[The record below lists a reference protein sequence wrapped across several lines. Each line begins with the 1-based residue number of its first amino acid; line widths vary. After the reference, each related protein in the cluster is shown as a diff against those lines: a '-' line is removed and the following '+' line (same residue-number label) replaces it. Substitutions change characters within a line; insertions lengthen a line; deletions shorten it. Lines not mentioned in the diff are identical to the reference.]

1 MASAKTEKVSAVTNG
16 PAPFHSRMSSAD
28 HSIIAPS
35 IRSAPIGTRHMARRA
50 SGGSAK
56 PRSGSAAGSG
66 SSAISR
72 SAKKIVAT
80 ANGGCRR
87 ICWVR
92 KPISRCAKAPPMS
105 APATVP
111 KLQKAW
117 QRVMIRRLSTRS
129 VWLALAFIDTSMVA
143 MVSPQRKRA
152 RPSVT
157 ASGASPGTM
166 KLRRNPAPPTV
177 TVTRSPRRRITRPT
191 RRKPSIV
198 PTGMPKRQKASV
210 RISSPSAAFTSGM
223 RGNQTERPTAFS
235 AKTICSGRM
244 RGGAAD
250 IGGDLGRLG
259 PLSPADPAGPAVRR
273 REHADASRAR
283 SAQPATAELNS
294 PGPK

>member
-1 MASAKTEKVSAVTNG
+1 
-16 PAPFHSRMSSAD
+16 
-28 HSIIAPS
+28 
-35 IRSAPIGTRHMARRA
+35 
-50 SGGSAK
+50 
-56 PRSGSAAGSG
+56 
-66 SSAISR
+66 
-72 SAKKIVAT
+72 
-80 ANGGCRR
+80 
-87 ICWVR
+87 
-92 KPISRCAKAPPMS
+92 MS

-117 QRVMIRRLSTRS
+117 QRVMIRRPSTRS
-129 VWLALAFIDTSMVA
+129 VWLALAFIDTSIVA

-166 KLRRNPAPPTV
+166 KLSRNPAPPTM
-177 TVTRSPRRRITRPT
+177 TVTLSPRRRITRPT

-210 RISSPSAAFTSGM
+210 RMSSPSAAFTSGM
-223 RGNQTERPTAFS
+223 RGNQTERPIAFS

-250 IGGDLGRLG
+250 IGGNLGRRR

-273 REHADASRAR
+273 GEHADASRAR
-283 SAQPATAELNS
+283 SAQPATATQLS
-294 PGPK
+294 RPRVRT